1 MTAICLALNIPI
13 MISNTIFYKGGIYLD
28 PLSEYDNAILVT
40 LTTLIGKN
48 LEEINKLFLKLFEKT
63 LI

>member
-1 MTAICLALNIPI
+1 

-40 LTTLIGKN
+40 LTTLRGKN
-48 LEEINKLFLKLFEKT
+48 LEEINKLFLKMFKKT